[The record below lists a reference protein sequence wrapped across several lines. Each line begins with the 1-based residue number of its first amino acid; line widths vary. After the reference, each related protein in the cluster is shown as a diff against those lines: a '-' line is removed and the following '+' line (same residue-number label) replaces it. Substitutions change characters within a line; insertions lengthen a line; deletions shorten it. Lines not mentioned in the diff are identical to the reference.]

1 MKLSN
6 SDMYNFRFYRKL
18 SDLYQLDFFFQ
29 EMMEYQAFSLTI
41 FMTLIRTES
50 CTSLLLRLTSR
61 KSRLTNLWNAEWKTV
76 R

>member
-1 MKLSN
+1 
-6 SDMYNFRFYRKL
+6 MYNFRFYRKL

-61 KSRLTNLWNAEWKTV
+61 KSRLTNLWNAEWKAV
-76 R
+76 